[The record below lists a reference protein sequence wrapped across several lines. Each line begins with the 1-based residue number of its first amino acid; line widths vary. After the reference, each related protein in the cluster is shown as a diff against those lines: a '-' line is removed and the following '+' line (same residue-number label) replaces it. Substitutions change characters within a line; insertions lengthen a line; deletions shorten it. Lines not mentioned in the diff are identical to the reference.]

1 MSVTETQYR
10 DSLRA
15 GPAVIMADYVTMMVS
30 GQLFGIPV
38 LEVHDVFVPTKL
50 AHVPMAP
57 PEIAGILNLRGR
69 IVTAIDLRQK
79 LGYTARIAGEKCMA
93 IVIEYLGEPYSLLV
107 DSVGEVLSLEAGL
120 FEKNPSNL
128 DPKLQDISQGIYRLD
143 DSLLVVMQLE
153 KIIQTIDG
161 AVAA

>member
-1 MSVTETQYR
+1 MSVTGTQNR
-10 DSLRA
+10 DSLRG

-57 PEIAGILNLRGR
+57 PEIAGVLNLRGR

-79 LGYTARIAGEKCMA
+79 LGYTTRPEGEKCMA
-93 IVIEYLGEPYSLLV
+93 IVIEHFGEPYSLLV
-107 DSVGEVLSLEAGL
+107 DSVGEVLRLEAAL

-128 DPKLQDISQGIYRLD
+128 DPKLQEISEGIYRLD
-143 DSLLVVMQLE
+143 ANLLVVLQLN
-153 KIIQTIDG
+153 KIIQSIDG
-161 AVAA
+161 AMAA